1 MDINIVYHHHQHHHH
16 HHCHLFNNDYT
27 TFSTVNVGRFF
38 RFKMDVVCVWC
49 MLVCVCMCAR
59 VHMHMHTCY
68 GVIKIIRIEVRV
80 NGSFSL

>member
-1 MDINIVYHHHQHHHH
+1 MDINIVYHHHHHHH

-27 TFSTVNVGRFF
+27 TFSTVNVESFF

-59 VHMHMHTCY
+59 VHAHAHMLQSY
-68 GVIKIIRIEVRV
+68 
-80 NGSFSL
+80 